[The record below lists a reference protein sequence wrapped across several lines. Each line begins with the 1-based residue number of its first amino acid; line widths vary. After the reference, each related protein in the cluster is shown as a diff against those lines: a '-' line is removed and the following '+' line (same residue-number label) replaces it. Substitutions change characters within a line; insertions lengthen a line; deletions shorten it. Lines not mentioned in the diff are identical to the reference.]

1 MNLREYVMMRKI
13 CRERRGSIV
22 GNAAKPVPKLG
33 TKAKKRQ
40 RDESAKRGR
49 DK

>member
-1 MNLREYVMMRKI
+1 MKLRDYAMLRQI
-13 CRERRGSIV
+13 CRERRGGIV

-40 RDESAKRGR
+40 RDKSEKRGER
-49 DK
+49 